1 MKNHLMTLSVL
12 MTVSIMFAAGYA
24 SAAPSVDE
32 SSADATTVQTQAA
45 STVKSKAKVKAARKA
60 NDSNIAGQTDIVA
73 NVDMPMVTNILPWQ
87 EKEGKIPKDIL
98 EFSALKDSLTP
109 TDRDRLASEI
119 RYTAILNEPVNRK

>member
-1 MKNHLMTLSVL
+1 MKVL
-12 MTVSIMFAAGYA
+12 WMRQLCKLKAV
-24 SAAPSVDE
+24 
-32 SSADATTVQTQAA
+32 
-45 STVKSKAKVKAARKA
+45 STVKSKAKVKTARKA